1 MHSSRTHTRAI
12 LTWCGLLFGMVAL
25 IVLGGARSTAAA
37 PIAKPLPPKQPAN
50 PLTEQIIP
58 GFPLSMTVEDN
69 GRMQIRYR
77 DYGDQF
83 FGGDAEGAYLWANV
97 AGTTTVFGPG
107 HVPAGRDT
115 NEYTPVSN
123 QLSGTGT
130 AVDPWVVTTV
140 NNVPGTNLRL
150 TQSAAYV
157 NGAEFVS
164 LFFNVAQ
171 VGGSTPVTV
180 TLFHA
185 ADLYTAGN
193 DSGYGYYD
201 PASGG
206 IGDYFTPTTGSLAGS
221 TVFQQFVPN
230 ANTPASA
237 YMESYYSTIWQRI
250 GDLSGPGGGGPAGF
264 DNTYISD
271 PTNQHDSGAGL
282 QWNLTIQPNS
292 SVTVGDRDLFSPLA
306 SICGSFSDVPYGSY
320 YYTYVSYL
328 ACNGIVSGYSDT
340 TFRPDNNT
348 SRGQIAKI
356 ASNSAGFTET
366 VTTQTFEDVG
376 PSNPFYPFIE
386 RMASRGLISGY
397 TCGGPNEPCVAQG
410 NRPYFRWGAPVT
422 RGQLAKILANAKGLN
437 NTIPPTQQTFNDVP
451 AANPFW
457 LYIERLYS
465 QNGVI
470 SGYSCG
476 GVGEP
481 CPGLYFRWGNN
492 ATRGQI
498 AKIDKILF
506 FGP

>member
-1 MHSSRTHTRAI
+1 
-12 LTWCGLLFGMVAL
+12 L
-25 IVLGGARSTAAA
+25 
-37 PIAKPLPPKQPAN
+37 
-50 PLTEQIIP
+50 
-58 GFPLSMTVEDN
+58 
-69 GRMQIRYR
+69 
-77 DYGDQF
+77 
-83 FGGDAEGAYLWANV
+83 
-97 AGTTTVFGPG
+97 AGTT
-107 HVPAGRDT
+107 
-115 NEYTPVSN
+115 
-123 QLSGTGT
+123 
-130 AVDPWVVTTV
+130 
-140 NNVPGTNLRL
+140 
-150 TQSAAYV
+150 
-157 NGAEFVS
+157 
-164 LFFNVAQ
+164 
-171 VGGSTPVTV
+171 
-180 TLFHA
+180 
-185 ADLYTAGN
+185 LY
-193 DSGYGYYD
+193 
-201 PASGG
+201 
-206 IGDYFTPTTGSLAGS
+206 
-221 TVFQQFVPN
+221 QQFVPS
-230 ANTPASA
+230 TPATA
-237 YMESYYSTIWQRI
+237 YQEGYYHTIWDNI
-250 GDLSGPGGGGPAGF
+250 GSTSGPGPGF
-264 DNTYISD
+264 QNTYISD
-271 PTNQHDSGAGL
+271 PTNRHDSGAGL

-397 TCGGPNEPCVAQG
+397 TCGGPNEPCVAPG